1 MALSS
6 HVEKPLSSPI
16 IRAAKWL
23 RFGSSSP
30 FPPPPSSPYLTIRYL
45 RNTGRGNFAFS
56 ESLSFALSHL
66 GPTLNSASVNF
77 TISAD
82 INGGAAF
89 LKREREREGEG
100 ASKSQGLIKI
110 QRYIYRC
117 RKHRYSIAFIAKNS
131 SLSRRLKSREKEKKK
146 EIRIDRESCFE
157 RRGPSSKI
165 YSASTCSLNTR
176 INWTRCEKRLNFEAA
191 ERCGGG
197 EGRGERGGE
206 RVVAKWMSDGP

>member
-30 FPPPPSSPYLTIRYL
+30 FPLPSSPYLTIRYL

-56 ESLSFALSHL
+56 ESLSFALPHL

-165 YSASTCSLNTR
+165 YSASTCPLNSR

-197 EGRGERGGE
+197 EGRGGKGGE
-206 RVVAKWMSDGP
+206 SAWQPSG

>member
-30 FPPPPSSPYLTIRYL
+30 FPLPSSPYLTIRYL

-56 ESLSFALSHL
+56 ESLSFALPHL

-157 RRGPSSKI
+157 RRG
-165 YSASTCSLNTR
+165 SLFQDIFR
-176 INWTRCEKRLNFEAA
+176 IHLFA
-191 ERCGGG
+191 
-197 EGRGERGGE
+197 
-206 RVVAKWMSDGP
+206 